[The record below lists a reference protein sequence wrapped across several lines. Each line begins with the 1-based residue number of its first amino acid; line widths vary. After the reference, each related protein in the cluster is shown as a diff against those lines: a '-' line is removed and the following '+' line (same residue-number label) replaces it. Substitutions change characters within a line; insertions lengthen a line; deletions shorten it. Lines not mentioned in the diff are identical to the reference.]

1 MTDGWVEVFR
11 TAFVAFGVVTFA
23 HGYDIVIAIVR
34 CPARQLYVSLDVG
47 SSQYEYHWPS
57 FEGLAENAEISSSK
71 QKFN

>member
-34 CPARQLYVSLDVG
+34 CPARQRYVSDVR
-47 SSQYEYHWPS
+47 SSQYEYQWPS
-57 FEGLAENAEISSSK
+57 FEGLAENAEINPSK